1 MTSPLEGRT
10 ALVTGASR
18 GIGRAISLSL
28 AGAGARVAVVGRDR
42 QRLTTVCHEIS
53 DLGSTALEL
62 AGDITQSGV
71 ADDLVR
77 KSLEHWGQLDILV
90 NCAGVVS
97 SSDILNLSETEWDR
111 VMDTNIRALF
121 LVTRAVG
128 RHMVERKSG
137 KIINV
142 ASNFAFKGV
151 ANHSVYSAS
160 KAAIV
165 AFTRCAAIEWAPH
178 NVQVNAIAPGYI
190 ATDLNA
196 DVRGDDEVAARIT
209 RTIPARRIGTPEELG
224 PWVVMLAS
232 AASDYVTGETIVID
246 GGLSAR

>member
-1 MTSPLEGRT
+1 MTLSLEGRT

-18 GIGRAISLSL
+18 GIGRALALAL
-28 AGAGARVAVVGRDR
+28 AGAGARVAVVGRDTEM
-42 QRLTTVCHEIS
+42 LTSVSREIV
-53 DLGSTALEL
+53 DLGSSALVL
-62 AGDITQSGV
+62 AGDITLPGM
-71 ADDLVR
+71 ADDLVGQ
-77 KSLEHWGQLDILV
+77 SLEQFGHLDILV
-90 NCAGVVS
+90 NSAGVVS
-97 SSDILNLSETEWDR
+97 SSDILSLSESEWDR

-128 RHMVERKSG
+128 RHMVDQHGG

-151 ANHSVYSAS
+151 ANHSAYSAS

-165 AFTRCAAIEWAPH
+165 AFTRCAAIEWAPF
-178 NVQVNAIAPGYI
+178 NIQVNAIAPGYI

-196 DVRGDDEVAARIT
+196 DVRGDAEVAARIT
-209 RTIPARRIGTPEELG
+209 RTIPARRIGLPEELG

-232 AASDYVTGETIVID
+232 SASNYVTGETVVID